1 MDRVENGLSR
11 GTVAFM
17 FFFVTM
23 VVTKK
28 KRPYVVTKYAVRDI
42 VPQLKRGY
50 EWIRKINQY
59 ENSLSAFFVENDSYS
74 IIIKYILSF
83 IIP

>member
-1 MDRVENGLSR
+1 MDRVENGFSR

>member
-1 MDRVENGLSR
+1 MDRVENGFSR

-23 VVTKK
+23 VATKK

-42 VPQLKRGY
+42 VPQLKRCY